1 MAPRHGSL
9 HPATVW
15 IPAFAGMTLGV
26 AVGLIAL
33 APAAPACAAEIKI
46 GSKAFTES
54 VVLGEIA
61 AQLARGTG
69 AEASHRR
76 GLGGTRVVWQAL
88 VRGDIDAYVEYT
100 GTIAQEIFPERK
112 FPDEQAMRAALAE
125 RGIVMGHPLGF
136 NNTYALGMSAA
147 AAGRHAI
154 RTMSDL
160 RAHPTLRLGFSN
172 EFMERADGW
181 PGLKARYGLPQTDVR
196 GLDHDLAY
204 RGLAA
209 GDLDATDV
217 YTTDAEIPHYGLVV
231 LKDDL
236 HYFPDYHAALLYRA
250 ELSGTAPDVAMA
262 WQRLAG
268 RIDEASMAQMNAAA
282 KLDGKPESDVAAA
295 FVHARFGI
303 TTARETDSR
312 ARRILQRTL
321 EHLTLVII
329 SLSAA
334 IIVALPLG
342 ILAARRPVLGQAVLA
357 ATGIVQTIPSLALL
371 VFMIPLLGIGGR
383 PAIVALFLYSLL
395 PIVRNTYAGL
405 NDIPPSLR
413 ESAEALGLTPFA
425 RLRLIELPMAA
436 RSILAG
442 IKTAAVIN
450 VGTATLGAL
459 IGAGGYGQ
467 PILTGIRRDD
477 IGMILEGAIPAA
489 ILALAVQG
497 AFELA
502 ERFLVARGLRL
513 KRA

>member
-1 MAPRHGSL
+1 
-9 HPATVW
+9 
-15 IPAFAGMTLGV
+15 
-26 AVGLIAL
+26 
-33 APAAPACAAEIKI
+33 
-46 GSKAFTES
+46 
-54 VVLGEIA
+54 
-61 AQLARGTG
+61 
-69 AEASHRR
+69 
-76 GLGGTRVVWQAL
+76 
-88 VRGDIDAYVEYT
+88 
-100 GTIAQEIFPERK
+100 
-112 FPDEQAMRAALAE
+112 
-125 RGIVMGHPLGF
+125 
-136 NNTYALGMSAA
+136 MSAA
-147 AAGRHAI
+147 TASRLSV
-154 RTMSDL
+154 RTISDL
-160 RAHPTLRLGFSN
+160 RTHPALRFGFSN

-181 PGLKARYGLPQTDVR
+181 PGLKARYGLPQTNVR

-209 GDLDATDV
+209 GDPDATDV
-217 YTTDAEIPHYGLVV
+217 YTTDAEIPHYGLAV

-250 ELSGTAPDVAMA
+250 ELSQTAPDVVAA
-262 WQRLAG
+262 WRRLAG
-268 RIDEASMAQMNAAA
+268 RIDETSMAQMNAAA
-282 KLDGKPESDVAAA
+282 KLGGKPESEVAAG
-295 FVHARFGI
+295 FVQAQFGI
-303 TTARETDSR
+303 AAARETDSR
-312 ARRILQRTL
+312 AQRILQRTL
-321 EHLTLVII
+321 EHLTLVVV
-329 SLSAA
+329 SLAAA
-334 IIVALPLG
+334 IVVALPLG
-342 ILAARRPVLGQAVLA
+342 ILAARRAVLGQAVLA
-357 ATGIVQTIPSLALL
+357 VTGIVQTIPSLALL
-371 VFMIPLLGIGGR
+371 VFMIPLLGIGGP

-405 NDIPPSLR
+405 HDIPPSLR

-467 PILTGIRRDD
+467 PILAGIRRDD
-477 IGMILEGAIPAA
+477 IGMILEGAVPAA